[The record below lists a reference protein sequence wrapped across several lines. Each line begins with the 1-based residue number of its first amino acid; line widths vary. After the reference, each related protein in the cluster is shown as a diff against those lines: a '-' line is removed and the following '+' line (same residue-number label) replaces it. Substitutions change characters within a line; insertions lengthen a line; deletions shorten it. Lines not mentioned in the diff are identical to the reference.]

1 MTKNGQSPSKR
12 FLVLPR
18 CPSCGAETPLHAQ
31 FCPSCGS
38 SMTVKTAPQTS
49 DHRGQNWVWQ
59 DMPTQPSVKTAP
71 QDSDH
76 TRHYGSSQDM
86 PAQRPEFR
94 KTAPQVRKHRFH
106 LRPQLVGTILI
117 AIIALSAGLAI
128 GPFVGRPITVTTT
141 TTVTNVVPN
150 TVIVTVTVTTTTGG
164 TQPPPV
170 TPPQWISSSTNVVSY
185 LQASNYVGQSKTVEG
200 KIVRTYASSKG
211 NVFLDFHDP
220 YQGYF
225 EVTIFSSDVMNFP
238 FSPVS
243 FYLNKEV
250 RVTGTIEL
258 YQGAPEII
266 VHSPSQIE
274 VAYMGFNYP

>member
-1 MTKNGQSPSKR
+1 MPH
-12 FLVLPR
+12 

-38 SMTVKTAPQTS
+38 SMTVKTLPQTS
-49 DHRGQNWVWQ
+49 DHRGQHWLWQ
-59 DMPTQPSVKTAP
+59 DVPPQPSVKTAP
-71 QDSDH
+71 QTSDQA
-76 TRHYGSSQDM
+76 RHYESWQDM
-86 PAQRPEFR
+86 PPQPPEVR

-117 AIIALSAGLAI
+117 TIIALSAGLAI
-128 GPFVGRPITVTTT
+128 GPFVGRPTTVTTT
-141 TTVTNVVPN
+141 TTVTNVVHD
-150 TVIVTVTVTTTTGG
+150 TVVVTVTVTTTTGG
-164 TQPPPV
+164 TQPPNDCTQPAGK
-170 TPPQWISSSTNVVSY
+170 WISSPTNCVSY
-185 LQASNYVGQSKTVEG
+185 LQAANYVGQSRTVEG
-200 KIVRTYASSKG
+200 KIFRTYASSKG
-211 NVFLDFHDP
+211 TVFLDFHDP

-225 EVTIFSSDVMNFP
+225 EVTIFASDVNNFP

-250 RVTGTIEL
+250 RVTGTIEM

>member
-1 MTKNGQSPSKR
+1 
-12 FLVLPR
+12 
-18 CPSCGAETPLHAQ
+18 
-31 FCPSCGS
+31 
-38 SMTVKTAPQTS
+38 MTVKTVPQTS
-49 DHRGQNWVWQ
+49 DHRGQHWVWQ
-59 DMPTQPSVKTAP
+59 DMPPQP
-71 QDSDH
+71 
-76 TRHYGSSQDM
+76 
-86 PAQRPEFR
+86 PEVR

-117 AIIALSAGLAI
+117 TIIALSAGLAI

-141 TTVTNVVPN
+141 TTVTNVVTD

-170 TPPQWISSSTNVVSY
+170 TQPPGKWISSSTNVVSY
-185 LQASNYVGQSKTVEG
+185 LQAANYVGQSKIVEG
-200 KIVRTYASSKG
+200 KIVRTYASGKG
-211 NVFLDFHDP
+211 TVFLDFHDP

-225 EVTIFSSDVMNFP
+225 EVTIFASDVNNFP
-238 FSPVS
+238 FSSVS

-250 RVTGTIEL
+250 RVTGTIEM

>member
-1 MTKNGQSPSKR
+1 LRKISLKYAGRCGKCGQWIPAGETAFWEEGKGVWHLHCQASI
-12 FLVLPR
+12 VQ
-18 CPSCGAETPLHAQ
+18 ETP
-31 FCPSCGS
+31 G
-38 SMTVKTAPQTS
+38 VK
-49 DHRGQNWVWQ
+49 
-59 DMPTQPSVKTAP
+59 KAP
-71 QDSDH
+71 QD
-76 TRHYGSSQDM
+76 
-86 PAQRPEFR
+86 
-94 KTAPQVRKHRFH
+94 RKHRFH

-117 AIIALSAGLAI
+117 TIIAFSAGLAL
-128 GPFVGRPITVTTT
+128 GPYVTPYRSMPSQELNTITVTTT
-141 TTVTNVVPN
+141 VGTTIFATCSESYP
-150 TVIVTVTVTTTTGG
+150 TTSTIVSTTSSGK
-164 TQPPPV
+164 PK
-170 TPPQWISSSTNVVSY
+170 WISSSANVVSY
-185 LQASNYVGQSKTVEG
+185 LQAANYVGQSKTVEG

-211 NVFLDFHDP
+211 TVFLDFHDP

-225 EVTIFSSDVMNFP
+225 EVTIFSSDVKNFP